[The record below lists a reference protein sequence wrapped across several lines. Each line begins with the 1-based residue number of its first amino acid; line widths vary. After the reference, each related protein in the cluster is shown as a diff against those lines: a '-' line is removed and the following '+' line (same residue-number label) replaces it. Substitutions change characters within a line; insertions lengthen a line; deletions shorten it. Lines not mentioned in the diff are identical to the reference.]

1 MVVWVLT
8 EARYALPEA
17 DGQSLPAYVQ
27 NVLNEDFALVEALG
41 ACGLDADRKVWSD
54 PSIDW
59 SLADALVLR
68 TTWDYFDRWEEFQRW
83 LQAAQKVTTLINP
96 AACLHWNLDK
106 HYILDLEKAGI
117 PVVPSVIHRKQSE
130 FPWEKA
136 CQTLPWDDLVIK
148 PTVSGAA
155 KDTYRATLS
164 QGEWHLAPAHS
175 DTVEDLWASLLD
187 RQDMMVQP
195 FLPSVVA
202 EGELSLMWLGGTVT
216 HAVKKQ
222 AKPGDFRVQDD
233 HGGTVVTHDM
243 TSEERAFAEHA
254 MDVTVDV
261 MAQRDMGIPLYA
273 RVDMV
278 RDLYGSW
285 AVSELEMVEPELWFR
300 VCPEA
305 ALVLAQAITEHLTKP
320 SA

>member
-8 EARYALPEA
+8 EARYAYPSSEA
-17 DGQSLPAYVQ
+17 PSLPPYVQ
-27 NVLNEDFALVEALG
+27 NVLNEDFALVEALR
-41 ACGLDADRKVWSD
+41 ACGIEADRKVWSD
-54 PSIDW
+54 PHVDW
-59 SLADALVLR
+59 SAADALVFR
-68 TTWDYFDRWEEFQRW
+68 TTWDYFDRWEAFQGW
-83 LQAAQKVTTLINP
+83 LHDVEKVTTLINP

-106 HYILDLEKAGI
+106 HYLLDLQNAGL
-117 PVVPSVIHRKQSE
+117 PVVPSVIHPRHSALSWDEASQGLAS
-130 FPWEKA
+130 
-136 CQTLPWDDLVIK
+136 DDLVIK

-155 KDTYRATLS
+155 KDTYRVTRRHNGW
-164 QGEWHLAPAHS
+164 QLAPVHP
-175 DTVEDLWASLLD
+175 DTIDVLWTSLLQ

-202 EGELSLMWLGGTVT
+202 DGELSLMWLGGTVT

-233 HGGTVVTHDM
+233 HGGTVVPHDM
-243 TSEERAFAEHA
+243 TQEERAFAERA
-254 MDVTVDV
+254 MDVAVNV
-261 MAQRDMGIPLYA
+261 MAQRHMGEPLYA

-278 RDLYGSW
+278 QDLDGAW

-300 VCPEA
+300 MCPDA
-305 ALVLAQAITEHLTKP
+305 AGVLARAIAEHLTQP

>member
-8 EARYALPEA
+8 EARYAYSPSKA
-17 DGQSLPAYVQ
+17 SSLSPYVQ
-27 NVLNEDFALVEALG
+27 NVLDEDFALVEALR
-41 ACGLDADRKVWSD
+41 ACGLEADRKVWSD
-54 PSIDW
+54 PSVNWDA
-59 SLADALVLR
+59 ADALVFR
-68 TTWDYFDRWEEFQRW
+68 TTWDYFDRWDEFQHW
-83 LQAAQKVTTLINP
+83 LREVQKVTSLINP

-106 HYILDLEKAGI
+106 HYLLDLEAAGI
-117 PVVPSVIHRKQSE
+117 HVVPSTIHKRQTGLSWAE
-130 FPWEKA
+130 V
-136 CQTLPWDDLVIK
+136 CQAFNSDDLVIK

-155 KDTYRATLS
+155 KDTYRVTQRQNAWQLS
-164 QGEWHLAPAHS
+164 PPHP
-175 DTVEDLWASLLD
+175 DPIDVLWTSLLQ

-195 FLPSVVA
+195 FLSSVVA
-202 EGELSLMWLGGTVT
+202 DGELSLMWLGGTVT

-243 TSEERAFAEHA
+243 TLEEREFAERAMHA
-254 MDVTVDV
+254 AVKVMD
-261 MAQRDMGIPLYA
+261 QRNMGEPLYA

-278 RDLYGSW
+278 RDLSGAW

-300 VCPEA
+300 MCPDA
-305 ALVLAQAITEHLTKP
+305 AGVLARAIAEHLTQP

>member
-8 EARYALPEA
+8 EARYAYSPSKTS
-17 DGQSLPAYVQ
+17 SLSRYVQ
-27 NVLNEDFALVEALG
+27 NVLNEDFALVEALR
-41 ACGLDADRKVWSD
+41 ACGLEADRKVWSD

-59 SLADALVLR
+59 SAADALVFR
-68 TTWDYFDRWEEFQRW
+68 TTWDYFDRWDEFQHW
-83 LQAAQKVTTLINP
+83 LREVQKVTTLINP

-106 HYILDLEKAGI
+106 HYLLDLEQAGI
-117 PVVPSVIHRKQSE
+117 PVVPSVIHRRHEALSWDEASQGFAS
-130 FPWEKA
+130 
-136 CQTLPWDDLVIK
+136 DDLVIK

-155 KDTYRATLS
+155 KDTYRVRRRQNA
-164 QGEWHLAPAHS
+164 WHLAPAHPDS
-175 DTVEDLWASLLD
+175 IEELWSSLLQ

-202 EGELSLMWLGGTVT
+202 NGELSLMWLGGTVT

-222 AKPGDFRVQDD
+222 ANPGDFRVQDD
-233 HGGTVVTHDM
+233 HGGTVLPHDM
-243 TSEERAFAEHA
+243 TLEERAFAERAMHA
-254 MDVTVDV
+254 AVKVMD
-261 MAQRDMGIPLYA
+261 RLNMGEPLYA

-278 RDLYGSW
+278 RDLSGAW

-300 VCPEA
+300 MCPDA
-305 ALVLAQAITEHLTKP
+305 AGVLARAIAEHLNQP

>member
-1 MVVWVLT
+1 
-8 EARYALPEA
+8 
-17 DGQSLPAYVQ
+17 
-27 NVLNEDFALVEALG
+27 
-41 ACGLDADRKVWSD
+41 
-54 PSIDW
+54 
-59 SLADALVLR
+59 
-68 TTWDYFDRWEEFQRW
+68 
-83 LQAAQKVTTLINP
+83 
-96 AACLHWNLDK
+96 
-106 HYILDLEKAGI
+106 
-117 PVVPSVIHRKQSE
+117 
-130 FPWEKA
+130 
-136 CQTLPWDDLVIK
+136 LVIK

-261 MAQRDMGIPLYA
+261 MAQRDMGMPLYA